1 MNKLIEKIEAAVAN
15 NGGVDREY
23 PEAIRDTLDTATEI
37 IREWSKS
44 GLWLEKCDLDDV
56 VIGEYYVALKAGSSP
71 RFLQYV
77 GSEFRE
83 RYQSYSFPYQG
94 YTIYRLPQA
103 KEEK

>member
-1 MNKLIEKIEAAVAN
+1 MIDKLIEKIEALKNCPGHGYLVAI
-15 NGGVDREY
+15 GDVL
-23 PEAIRDTLDTATEI
+23 AILRSTT
-37 IREWSKS
+37 